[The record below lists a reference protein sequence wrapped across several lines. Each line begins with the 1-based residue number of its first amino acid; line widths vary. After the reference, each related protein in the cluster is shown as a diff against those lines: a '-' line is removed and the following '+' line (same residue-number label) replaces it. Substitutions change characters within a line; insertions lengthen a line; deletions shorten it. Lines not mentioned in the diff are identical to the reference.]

1 MSRVLVGC
9 SGWSYTDWIG
19 VLYRTKKNWFSEYAN
34 IFPTTEIN
42 STFYAYPKENLM
54 RGLARVSPQEF
65 VFSAKIPQLITH
77 VKRLRVSD
85 DVGKDLNRFLYL
97 IEPLRSMDKLGALL
111 IQLPPSFDR
120 QPDVFEE
127 FISILPIDDYEFV
140 VEFRDLSW
148 MTDETWRLLRKFRLG
163 YCIVDEPLLPPTTE
177 VTSNI
182 AYIRWHGRGKQPW
195 YYYEYGE
202 QELSE
207 WKPKVEA
214 VAEKAEKTYA
224 YFNNHYRG
232 YAPLNALQMMKIL
245 GIAEPK
251 HHDTLEIVQR
261 NIKEKALPVRQLSLD
276 TRNIT
281 VEGMMRSLIE
291 QPRMKRAKQIPDK
304 ELQII
309 RNEEGFIEAKIH
321 NYAVIVNVKESY
333 IRHDCE
339 DWQKRVE
346 AKRFCKHVSK
356 LFLSIPEE
364 QSKQL
369 LSQIINQ
376 IELWTFM

>member
-1 MSRVLVGC
+1 MNKVLVGC

-19 VLYRTKKNWFSEYAN
+19 VLYRTKKNWFSEYAK
-34 IFPTTEIN
+34 IFGTTEIN
-42 STFYAYPKENLM
+42 STFYSYPKESLM
-54 RGLARVSPQEF
+54 RGLARVSPQGF

-77 VKRLRVSD
+77 AKRLRVGD

-97 IEPLRSMDKLGALL
+97 LEPLRSTDKLGALL

-120 QPDVFEE
+120 QLDVFEE
-127 FISILPIDDYEFV
+127 FAGILPLDDYEFV

-182 AYIRWHGRGKQPW
+182 AYIRWHGKGKQPW
-195 YYYEYGE
+195 YYYQYREE
-202 QELSE
+202 ELSS
-207 WKPKVEA
+207 WRPKVEA
-214 VAEKAEKTYA
+214 VAQKAKKTYA
-224 YFNNHYRG
+224 YFNNHFRG
-232 YAPLNALQMMKIL
+232 YAPLNALQLMKIL

-251 HHDTLEIVQR
+251 HFEALDVIER
-261 NIKEKALPVRQLSLD
+261 NIKTKALPVQQLSLD
-276 TRNIT
+276 AQNLG
-281 VEGMMRSLIE
+281 VERIMRSLIE
-291 QPRMKRAKQIPDK
+291 QPRMKRAKEIPDK

-309 RNEEGFIEAKIH
+309 RNDEGFIEAKIH
-321 NYAVIVNVKESY
+321 DYTVVVNSKENY

-339 DWQKRVE
+339 DWQKRIE
-346 AKRFCKHVSK
+346 AKRFCKHVTK

-364 QSKQL
+364 QSRQL
-369 LSQIINQ
+369 LSQIISK
-376 IELWTFM
+376 IESWTFV